1 MTQSRDGM
9 NRREFTGRALM
20 AMLAGVTVTMTTGC
34 GSDNGTGPSFPVTDR
49 TGVVDRNHGHVV
61 TITSAQQTAG
71 GNVVLNIQGTSSHD
85 HTLELTELEVVRIRA
100 GIQVTKDSAMGRSHV
115 HTVTFN

>member
-20 AMLAGVTVTMTTGC
+20 AMLAGVTVTVAGC
-34 GSDNGTGPSFPVTDR
+34 GSDNGAGPSFPVSDR
-49 TGVVDRNHGHVV
+49 TGVVDTNHGHLV

-85 HTLELTELEVVRIRA
+85 HVLELTAVEVVRIRA
-100 GIQVTKDSAMGRSHV
+100 GMRITKSSAMGRNHV